1 MARTSRFQNGNRW
14 HAIRMGRWTLAE
26 LLKYSGAL
34 VMGVLFVWNLS
45 MLSSYVRPGTGHP
58 ASMLRA
64 QVDEAPLV
72 SSSPGRPWFLNP
84 QVYEREVTCDHGD
97 QQANAA
103 TCTRY

>member
-45 MLSSYVRPGTGHP
+45 MLSSYVRPESGHP
-58 ASMLRA
+58 VSMLRT
-64 QVDEAPLV
+64 QIDETPLV
-72 SSSPGRPWFLNP
+72 SSSTRRPWFLNP
-84 QVYEREVTCDHGD
+84 EVYQHEVK
-97 QQANAA
+97 
-103 TCTRY
+103 